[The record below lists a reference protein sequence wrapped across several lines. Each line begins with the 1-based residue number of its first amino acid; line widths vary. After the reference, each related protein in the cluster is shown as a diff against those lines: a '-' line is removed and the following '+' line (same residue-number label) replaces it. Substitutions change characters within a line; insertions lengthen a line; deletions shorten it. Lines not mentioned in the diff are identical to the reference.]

1 MGCDNIRVHIVCR
14 MLNRTKLKDLMVV
27 RTDYDAARML
37 TRRPLYARTVLRKS
51 VFLVFIYRNVS
62 LFKIFRDI
70 AVSGLFRYRAY
81 GPRLENVFIT
91 ENNADVFMRLR
102 LVFACEIKVDIGLFV
117 PFEAEE
123 GCERN
128 RVAVPLHR
136 RSAVRT
142 VHRRHIDA
150 AVVLLHIAPD
160 NFFAVRTQI
169 VRVERIYLRDS
180 RHRCSK
186 G

>member
-1 MGCDNIRVHIVCR
+1 MRKFIVRIFDVERLDSVENAQHLSVGQVDFQWVRTRHVLKLTDHGRHIVTENIELQKVLVDFVVIEMGCDNIRVHIVCR

-81 GPRLENVFIT
+81 GSRLENVFIT

-117 PFEAEE
+117 PF
-123 GCERN
+123 
-128 RVAVPLHR
+128 
-136 RSAVRT
+136 
-142 VHRRHIDA
+142 
-150 AVVLLHIAPD
+150 
-160 NFFAVRTQI
+160 
-169 VRVERIYLRDS
+169 
-180 RHRCSK
+180 
-186 G
+186 